1 MASSSQPHG
10 CWRSLKAAIAII
22 FMLAS
27 WEAQSAPITL
37 DGYKI
42 SFENI
47 EQNPDGIYGTLSSQN
62 VISNA
67 SLSSPDVLLLNP
79 TDLVVQDN
87 NGFAMGTDT
96 GRITFR
102 LQALPGLVLNTVDLT
117 AAGKYILQLS
127 QFLPSTAAYAG
138 SEMSLDLR
146 IISANGISQPLPL
159 LSFNKANGLL
169 VTNPDG
175 FTLSGTANGGPHDQ
189 SWAASFTKSVMGA
202 GGLAEM
208 SGLAQNALVTEISVS
223 LQTNL
228 YAEALY
234 ATATSQTDSVTVGGT
249 VQPVPEPPTI
259 ILAGLGAAAAV
270 GHGYRRRKLRQR
282 DADGSDSEWNAEEGA
297 IALTA

>member
-1 MASSSQPHG
+1 MASSSRPRG
-10 CWRSLKAAIAII
+10 CWRSLKAAIAVSV
-22 FMLAS
+22 MLAS
-27 WEAQSAPITL
+27 WETQAAPITL

-67 SLSSPDVLLLNP
+67 SLTSPDMLRMNP
-79 TDLVVQDN
+79 TALTVQADN
-87 NGFAMGTDT
+87 DWRMRTSTGRMNFLLQAKPGFA
-96 GRITFR
+96 
-102 LQALPGLVLNTVDLT
+102 LNTVDLS
-117 AAGKYILQLS
+117 AAGQYILLLS
-127 QFLPSTAAYAG
+127 QVRSATFAYAG
-138 SEMSLDLR
+138 SDIALSLQ
-146 IISANGISQPLPL
+146 IISANGISQNLRPLP
-159 LSFNKANGLL
+159 FNKDNGLL

-175 FTLSGTANGGPHDQ
+175 FTLSGIANGGPHDQ
-189 SWAASFTKSVMGA
+189 SWAASFSKSVMGA

-208 SGLAQNALVTEISVS
+208 SGLAQNSLVTEISVS

-228 YAEALY
+228 YVEAEY
-234 ATATSQTDSVTVGGT
+234 ATATSQTDLVTVGGT

-282 DADGSDSEWNAEEGA
+282 DAEGSDAEWNGEEGA